1 MHVFMTL
8 ADKMS
13 QNLQRFMAKR
23 NNSK

>member
-1 MHVFMTL
+1 MTL